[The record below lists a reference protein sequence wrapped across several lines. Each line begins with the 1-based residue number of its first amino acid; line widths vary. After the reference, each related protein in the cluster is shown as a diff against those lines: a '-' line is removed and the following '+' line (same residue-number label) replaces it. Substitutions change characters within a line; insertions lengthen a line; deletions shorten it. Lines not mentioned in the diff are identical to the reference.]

1 MIDIQISRLIA
12 AAVAAILLGWA
23 CYVTAYVKHKNA
35 VKDETN
41 KVRLEEH
48 RCELYEDEEI
58 RLERSQTWYIGYC
71 LALVGLIIAAAAV
84 GWAAAYIVSG
94 EYVLTWAEDAAV
106 AAAGAVIGGMI
117 LDKFIIHPIADGK
130 FFEKVEDPMVA
141 YFLENGTLP
150 VKEVKLSRK
159 EKKAAKLVEAV
170 QSQEPVPVVKEDKVD
185 ISSLTFDEKVQLIEQ
200 LRKTL

>member
-12 AAVAAILLGWA
+12 AAVAAVLLAWA
-23 CYVTAYVKHKNA
+23 CYVTAYVKHKNE
-35 VKDETN
+35 VKDEAN
-41 KVRLEEH
+41 KILLEGSQ
-48 RCELYEDEEI
+48 LYNEEKYRI
-58 RLERSQTWYIGYC
+58 EKTKTWYIGYR

-94 EYVLTWAEDAAV
+94 EYVLTWAEDCAV
-106 AAAGAVIGGMI
+106 AAAAAVIGGMV

-141 YFLENGTLP
+141 YFLENGSFP

-159 EKKAAKLVEAV
+159 EKKAAKLVETV
-170 QSQEPVPVVKEDKVD
+170 QDQEPVPVVNEKVD
-185 ISSLTFDEKVQLIEQ
+185 VSSLTFDEKVKLIEQ

>member
-12 AAVAAILLGWA
+12 AAIAAILLGWA

-48 RCELYEDEEI
+48 RAELYEDEEI
-58 RLERSQTWYIGYC
+58 RLDRSQTWYVGYC
-71 LALVGLIIAAAAV
+71 LALIGLIIAAAAV

-106 AAAGAVIGGMI
+106 AAAAAVIGGMV

-150 VKEVKLSRK
+150 VKEVK
-159 EKKAAKLVEAV
+159 EKKVKKSKKQKEEAPEAAPADEKDL
-170 QSQEPVPVVKEDKVD
+170 
-185 ISSLTFDEKVQLIEQ
+185 ISGLTFDQKVQLIEQ

>member
-1 MIDIQISRLIA
+1 MIDIQITRLIA
-12 AAVAAILLGWA
+12 AAVAAVLLGWA

-41 KVRLEEH
+41 KSRLEEH
-48 RCELYEDEEI
+48 RAELYEDEEI

-71 LALVGLIIAAAAV
+71 LALVGLIIAAAVV

-106 AAAGAVIGGMI
+106 AAAAAVIGGMI

-159 EKKAAKLVEAV
+159 EKKAAKEESKEA
-170 QSQEPVPVVKEDKVD
+170 SEEPKDL
-185 ISSLTFDEKVQLIEQ
+185 ISGLTFDEKVQLIEQ

>member
-1 MIDIQISRLIA
+1 MLEIEITRLIA
-12 AAVAAILLGWA
+12 AAVAAVLLGWA

-41 KVRLEEH
+41 KSRLEEH
-48 RCELYEDEEI
+48 RAELYEDEEI

-71 LALVGLIIAAAAV
+71 LALVGLIIAAAVV

-106 AAAGAVIGGMI
+106 AAAAAVIGGMI

-159 EKKAAKLVEAV
+159 EKKAAKEEAPEAAPVE
-170 QSQEPVPVVKEDKVD
+170 EKDL
-185 ISSLTFDEKVQLIEQ
+185 ISGLTFDQKVQLIEQ

>member
-1 MIDIQISRLIA
+1 MIEIEITRLIA
-12 AAVAAILLGWA
+12 AAIAAVLLAWA

-48 RCELYEDEEI
+48 RAELYEDEEI
-58 RLERSQTWYIGYC
+58 RLDRSQTWYVGYC

-106 AAAGAVIGGMI
+106 AAAAAVIGGMM

-141 YFLENGTLP
+141 YFLENGSLP

-159 EKKAAKLVEAV
+159 EKKEAKIIESV
-170 QSQEPVPVVKEDKVD
+170 QDQEPVPVVNDKVD
-185 ISSLTFDEKVQLIEQ
+185 VSSLTFDEKVKLIEQ

>member
-12 AAVAAILLGWA
+12 AAVAALLLGWA

-41 KVRLEEH
+41 KARLEEH

-58 RLERSQTWYIGYC
+58 RLNRSQTWYVGYC

-106 AAAGAVIGGMI
+106 AAAAAVVGGMV

-150 VKEVKLSRK
+150 AKEVKEKTKKPKKQK
-159 EKKAAKLVEAV
+159 EEAPEAALVDE
-170 QSQEPVPVVKEDKVD
+170 KDL
-185 ISSLTFDEKVQLIEQ
+185 ISGLTFDQKVQLIEQ